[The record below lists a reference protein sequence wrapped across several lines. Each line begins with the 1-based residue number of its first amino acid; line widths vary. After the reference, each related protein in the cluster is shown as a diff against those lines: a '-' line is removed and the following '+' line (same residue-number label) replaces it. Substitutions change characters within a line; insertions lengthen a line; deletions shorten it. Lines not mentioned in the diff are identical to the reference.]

1 MTFTHNKDQTL
12 RSMIG
17 NDKFAKLINK
27 TVDLIGSLD
36 KINCIALLDKSK
48 QPKKVLEIM
57 ISHLLDRLVP
67 TYFCST

>member
-36 KINCIALLDKSK
+36 RINCIALLDKSK
-48 QPKKVLEIM
+48 QP
-57 ISHLLDRLVP
+57 
-67 TYFCST
+67 